1 MARMEIITGGERR
14 RRWSDEEKY
23 QVLAEADARGV
34 KISEV
39 ARRYDI
45 LPQQIRRWRKQLLE
59 PRVSVP
65 APSFVPVSLT
75 DGASSDLLQAAR
87 APKRSATIEITLR
100 NGRVLKVP
108 ADLERSSLA
117 SLIAC
122 VEVA

>member
-23 QVLAEADARGV
+23 QVLAEADAFGV

-45 LPQQIRRWRKQLLE
+45 LPQQIRRWRKELLE
-59 PRVSVP
+59 PKAPVP
-65 APSFVPVSLT
+65 VTSFVPVSLT
-75 DGASSDLLQAAR
+75 DGASTDVLHTAR
-87 APKRSATIEITLR
+87 TPKRSATVEIALR

>member
-23 QVLAEADARGV
+23 QVLAEADAFGV
-34 KISEV
+34 KVSEV

-45 LPQQIRRWRKQLLE
+45 LPQQIRRWRKELLE
-59 PRVSVP
+59 PRAPVP

-75 DGASSDLLQAAR
+75 DRASSDVLHTAR
-87 APKRSATIEITLR
+87 TPKRSATVEIALR

-122 VEVA
+122 VEAA